1 VNNLLDDNHRYRGR
15 RDGRRRQLPPAP
27 PWAQWG
33 GGWPDLI
40 EAALIDAVLSIRNR
54 YGKNP
59 TTTSGVR
66 GVVQR
71 YRDDRSGE
79 IRRRPLPRSSHSCG
93 WASPSSSSDHPGPTF
108 S

>member
-1 VNNLLDDNHRYRGR
+1 MSCS
-15 RDGRRRQLPPAP
+15 
-27 PWAQWG
+27 
-33 GGWPDLI
+33 

-59 TTTSGVR
+59 TTSGVR

-71 YRDDRSGE
+71 YRDDLSGE

-93 WASPSSSSDHPGPTF
+93 WTSPSSSSDHPDPSFFLTRSRVCVMIGA
-108 S
+108 

>member
-1 VNNLLDDNHRYRGR
+1 MVDAVSR
-15 RDGRRRQLPPAP
+15 RLPP

-33 GGWPDLI
+33 GGWPDQI
-40 EAALIDAVLSIRNR
+40 EAALIDAVLSTRNR

-59 TTTSGVR
+59 TISGVR

-93 WASPSSSSDHPGPTF
+93 WASPSSSSDHPDPSF